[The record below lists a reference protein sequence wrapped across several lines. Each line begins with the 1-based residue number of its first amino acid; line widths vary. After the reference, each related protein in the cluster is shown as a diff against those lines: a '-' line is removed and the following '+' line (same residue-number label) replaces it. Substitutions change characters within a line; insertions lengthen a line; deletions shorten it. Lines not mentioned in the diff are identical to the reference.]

1 MFIFI
6 FIGTF
11 LGQWTVGTIVK
22 RGDRQWQARV
32 RVNGYPQISRTFG
45 YRQDAERWIRATER
59 ELETSGFIDR
69 REAEKT
75 TLRTILKRY
84 LEEVTPTKK
93 SKDFETIK
101 IGILLADKALADLK
115 MSAITSSAVAA
126 WRDRRAKDVGAA
138 TIIRELGILSAVLN
152 HARREW
158 GIHVENPIRYVKRPP
173 APRARDRRLSAEEE
187 AYLLGAL
194 AEVPRKAD
202 GTFGSGGSRNPWL
215 APLVQLAL
223 ETAMRRGELLFLQW
237 QHVDF
242 KRRVAH
248 LPDTKNGEARDVPL
262 STRAVQILK
271 GLPRAITGVVF
282 PITPM
287 AVKMGFTHAIKRAQD
302 KYWKDC
308 EEVGKQ
314 PSPKL
319 LVDVHFHD
327 LRHEATSRMADKL
340 PNLIELSA
348 VTGHKD
354 MRMLKRYY
362 HPKAEDLAKKLG

>member
-1 MFIFI
+1 MGSII
-6 FIGTF
+6 
-11 LGQWTVGTIVK
+11 K
-22 RGDRQWQARV
+22 RGSGKWWARV
-32 RVNGYPQISRTFG
+32 RVAGYPQQSRTFDLKK
-45 YRQDAERWIRATER
+45 DAERWVTATER

-75 TLRTILKRY
+75 TLRTALKRY
-84 LEEVTPTKK
+84 LEEVTPGKK

-126 WRDRRAKDVGAA
+126 WRDRRAKKVGAA

-187 AYLLGAL
+187 TYLLAAL
-194 AEVPRKAD
+194 VEAPRKVD

-215 APLVQLAL
+215 SPLIQLAL
-223 ETAMRRGELLFLQW
+223 ETAMRKGELLSLQW

-262 STRAVQILK
+262 SSRAVEILK
-271 GLPRAITGVVF
+271 GLPRAISGTVF
-282 PITPM
+282 PTTPM
-287 AVKMGFTHAIKRAQD
+287 AVKKGFIHAIKRAQD
-302 KYWKDC
+302 KYRKDS
-308 EEVGKQ
+308 EKAGKQ
-314 PSPKL
+314 PSPKF
-319 LVDVHFHD
+319 LVDVRFHD